1 MGGQI
6 STYQNN
12 IAGKTL
18 YIDIQHTHARLQSPM
33 YIHFGN
39 VNLPTLLGDVCCIA
53 GYNSR
58 VIVIMT
64 VGAFVCIKQL
74 ESTSRGGVG
83 GYIGTL
89 IGKAAVSG

>member
-1 MGGQI
+1 
-6 STYQNN
+6 
-12 IAGKTL
+12 
-18 YIDIQHTHARLQSPM
+18 M

-64 VGAFVCIKQL
+64 VGAFVCVKQL